1 MSTLAQKNGMWSA
14 SFKVGAGG
22 MVGTVAIRVASFL
35 LLAVCGVLCQE
46 REERRACNLLPD
58 APSTSAQAERLRTA
72 SDEASLPVAPGTVDA
87 DGARMRESEPE
98 SGSLAARADLRAVY
112 KDQPVQKEPGDFFGK
127 YLYPSLLK
135 RNLSYHPSTS
145 SSFMGRAAYAASRIF
160 ITRDD
165 SGRGR
170 LNTSYFLAVLSSAVV
185 HTAYRPYWNR
195 QVSTPFSDFG
205 STMGNDAGMNVLH
218 EFAPGIQQLMKNH
231 APRFVSRIEERV
243 SRKP

>member
-1 MSTLAQKNGMWSA
+1 MLK
-14 SFKVGAGG
+14 FVPIR
-22 MVGTVAIRVASFL
+22 AITFV
-35 LLAVCGVLCQE
+35 LLAVCGALCQE
-46 REERRACNLLPD
+46 REEGHVRNLLPD
-58 APSTSAQAERLRTA
+58 APSTSAQAERLRTV
-72 SDEASLPVAPGTVDA
+72 SDEASSPVALATVDA
-87 DGARMRESEPE
+87 DGPRMSQSGRE
-98 SGSLAARADLRAVY
+98 SGSLSTRTELKAVY
-112 KDQPVQKEPGDFFGK
+112 KGQPAQKEPDDFFGK

-135 RNLSYHPSTS
+135 RNLSYRPSTS
-145 SSFMGRAAYAASRIF
+145 SSFIGRTAYAASRIF

-165 SGRGR
+165 TGRGR
-170 LNTSYFLAVLSSAVV
+170 VNTSYFLAVLSSALV

-195 QVSTPFSDFG
+195 PVSTPFSDFG

>member
-1 MSTLAQKNGMWSA
+1 MWA
-14 SFKVGAGG
+14 AGRARVGRDVTGLV
-22 MVGTVAIRVASFL
+22 MVKLVPIRAITFV
-35 LLAVCGVLCQE
+35 LLAGCGALCQE
-46 REERRACNLLPD
+46 REERRVWDVLPD
-58 APSTSAQAERLRTA
+58 APSTSAQAERPRNA
-72 SDEASLPVAPGTVDA
+72 SDEASSPVALAVDA
-87 DGARMRESEPE
+87 DGAQMRESERE
-98 SGSLAARADLRAVY
+98 SGGLSARTELKAVY
-112 KDQPVQKEPGDFFGK
+112 KGQPVQKEPDDFFGK
-127 YLYPSLLK
+127 YLYPSLLR

-145 SSFMGRAAYAASRIF
+145 SGFMGRAAYAASRIF

-165 SGRGR
+165 TGRGR
-170 LNTSYFLAVLSSAVV
+170 LNTSYFLAVLSSALV

-195 QVSTPFSDFG
+195 PVSTPFSDFG